1 MKDRNSN
8 FDLLKIIAM
17 FFIVVYHILFV
28 NTMMLNPSNSLLEF
42 KILSLL
48 CFIIIVHVNL
58 FVMITGYYQSNRET
72 NYKKILYLYL
82 VCVFYSFSSKLVGYY
97 LNLGEINIYD
107 FISSFFP
114 SVVGDYWFIAC
125 YIIMYLF
132 VPYINILIKSIDKKQ
147 FQRLL
152 ILCFT
157 IFSLVPFFTGMKIIT
172 NTGYTFFHF
181 IYLYL
186 VGAYLK
192 HYPIKLNKIRSIN
205 KKRILYFISFLVFGL
220 INYML
225 NMFTIYSNSSNL
237 FMTNI
242 ISLLQNSY
250 YSYARPFVILQTI
263 SLFLLF
269 ETFTIKSKII
279 TTISKAT
286 LGVYLISTS
295 GYFSKLFYKYTT
307 IDIYHVGLI
316 EKLKYIFAGAVF
328 IFIICIVVELLRIYI
343 LKIARNIIMKIKCK
357 VKKNNNKKRCIK

>member
-1 MKDRNSN
+1 MQKKLLEKGDIKMKDRNSN

-186 VGAYLK
+186 FGEYIK
-192 HYPIKLNKIRSIN
+192 HYPIK
-205 KKRILYFISFLVFGL
+205 
-220 INYML
+220 
-225 NMFTIYSNSSNL
+225 
-237 FMTNI
+237 
-242 ISLLQNSY
+242 
-250 YSYARPFVILQTI
+250 
-263 SLFLLF
+263 
-269 ETFTIKSKII
+269 
-279 TTISKAT
+279 
-286 LGVYLISTS
+286 
-295 GYFSKLFYKYTT
+295 
-307 IDIYHVGLI
+307 
-316 EKLKYIFAGAVF
+316 
-328 IFIICIVVELLRIYI
+328 
-343 LKIARNIIMKIKCK
+343 
-357 VKKNNNKKRCIK
+357 